1 MRRLL
6 TAALAGILV
15 LASGGTAQ
23 PTLPK
28 PTPTPIPAPA
38 KFVPKFAVIG
48 ETRLI
53 MEGLAHANYRSVSK
67 LLKTKPA
74 DNETWTFAR
83 GQAVLIAETGNLLLL
98 RPPRNEGRDTW
109 MKLAMSMRSQASA
122 LAKAIGARDH
132 AASKAELGKLTTA
145 CNACH
150 TTFRVPVRVTP
161 DPEAS
166 ERDL

>member
-6 TAALAGILV
+6 TAALAGALIL
-15 LASGGTAQ
+15 AGGGTAQ
-23 PTLPK
+23 TTFPRPSYPPT
-28 PTPTPIPAPA
+28 TP

-48 ETRLI
+48 ETKLI

-74 DNETWTFAR
+74 DNDTWVFAR

-109 MKLAMSMRSQASA
+109 MKLAMSMRSQATL
-122 LAKAIGARDH
+122 LAKAAGARDYV
-132 AASKAELGKLTTA
+132 ASRVELGKLTTA
-145 CNACH
+145 CNNCH
-150 TTFRVPVRVTP
+150 ATFRIPVKVAP
-161 DPEAS
+161 EGEAS
-166 ERDL
+166 QRDL